1 VSLKHHSPV
10 IRVMHW
16 SIAGLVIAM
25 LAMSAFI
32 MSKIPDADPEKL
44 AAAGRHM
51 AAGLLVILFFGIRL
65 HMRHR
70 VGRPPA
76 LSSGMAWADW
86 LAGIVHKLLD
96 LLVAAMIIS
105 GVGMALLSHLPMRIL
120 TGGQFPA
127 EIKTMFFHG
136 MHVVG
141 AWSIAALL
149 VMHIGGA
156 FFHQLILR
164 DGLIWRMFISPR
176 EVFSAFAR
184 WREHGMPLAPRS
196 NNNEI

>member
-1 VSLKHHSPV
+1 MSLKHHSPV

-51 AAGLLVILFFGIRL
+51 AAGLLVIFFFGIRL

-70 VGRPPA
+70 VGRPSA
-76 LSSGMAWADW
+76 QSSGMVWADW
-86 LAGIVHKLLD
+86 LAGVVHRLLD
-96 LLVAAMIIS
+96 VLVGIMIVS
-105 GVGMALLSHLPMRIL
+105 GAGMALMSHLPMRIL
-120 TGGQFPA
+120 TGGTFPV
-127 EIKTMFFHG
+127 EMKTMFLHG
-136 MHVVG
+136 VHVAG
-141 AWSIAALL
+141 AWSIATLL
-149 VMHIGGA
+149 VLHIGGA

-176 EVFSAFAR
+176 EVFAAFAR

-196 NNNEI
+196 HNSEI